1 MAENKKQH
9 YAQLAQQVDAIVA
22 GEQDLIAN
30 MANISA
36 ILYWALDNVN
46 WAGFYLVKNKQLVLG
61 PFHGQPACIR
71 IPIGKGVCGTAVSE
85 DNIQLVEDVHKFSG
99 HITCDARSN
108 SEIVLPVHQNGQII
122 AVLDVDSPHKARFDL
137 DDKLGLI
144 KIVEILQ
151 ASLSKTNE
159 VDVRS
164 LVK

>member
-1 MAENKKQH
+1 MLENKQQH

-36 ILYWALDNVN
+36 ILYWALEKVN
-46 WAGFYLVKNKQLVLG
+46 WAGFYLVKDQQLVLG

-85 DNIQLVEDVHKFSG
+85 NSIQLIEDVHQFSG
-99 HITCDARSN
+99 HIACDAASN
-108 SEIVLPVHQNGQII
+108 SEIVLPIRQNNHVI
-122 AVLDVDSPHKARFDL
+122 AVLDIDSPDIARFDH
-137 DDKLGLI
+137 DDKSGLSQ
-144 KIVEILQ
+144 IVEILQ
-151 ASLSKTNE
+151 ATLQHAGE

-164 LVK
+164 VW